1 MIQDI
6 TILPANLVTL
16 VLESFLYGFLV
27 LLFISTVYFLAT
39 RQTLA
44 GQSAK
49 HHLTSLVFLTIA
61 ALFTLIT
68 VHWSIVIYQPFFS
81 FIHLGNAASEDTF
94 YADLAQPS
102 ELAKFS
108 LFFVAVLL
116 GDSLVTYRL
125 WIICGKNLKVVIFP
139 VVALIGLAVCCI
151 GFVIEV
157 SNWNPSLRGARFEE
171 ESRPWEVAGI
181 ALSVLANF
189 YSTGFIISRML
200 KVKKA
205 ASPSKTSLA
214 WFLSIVIES
223 AALQAVW
230 LTISITTIL
239 FDSDAQFFTMDGF
252 PAIIGISNTLIHARV
267 GLGWSQGSAGSR
279 EKKLGNK
286 PPGNAA

>member
-6 TILPANLVTL
+6 TILPANLITL

-39 RQTLA
+39 RRTLA

-68 VHWSIVIYQPFFS
+68 VHWSIVIYQVFFS

-94 YADLAQPS
+94 YTDLAQPS

-108 LFFVAVLL
+108 LFFVAILL

-125 WIICGKNLKVVIFP
+125 WIICGQNLKVVIFP
-139 VVALIGLAVCCI
+139 VVALIGLAVWCI

-157 SNWNPSLRGARFEE
+157 SSWNPSLRGARFEE
-171 ESRPWEVAGI
+171 ESRPWEVTGI
-181 ALSVLANF
+181 VLSVLANF

-200 KVKKA
+200 RVTRA
-205 ASPSKTSLA
+205 ASQSKTILA

-230 LTISITTIL
+230 LAISITTIL

-267 GLGWSQGSAGSR
+267 GLGWSQGSAGS
-279 EKKLGNK
+279 
-286 PPGNAA
+286 